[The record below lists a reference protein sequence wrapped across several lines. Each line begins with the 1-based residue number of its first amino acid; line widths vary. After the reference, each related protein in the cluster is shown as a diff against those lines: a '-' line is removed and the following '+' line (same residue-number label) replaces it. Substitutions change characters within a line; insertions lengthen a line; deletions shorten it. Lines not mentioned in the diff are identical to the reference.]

1 MKRVSNKEI
10 KDIALQILVEVADF
24 CDQHG
29 IQYFLV
35 CGTALGAVRHDG
47 FIPWDDDIDIGI
59 PRPDYERFIK
69 EYRSNCYQLCTHHTD
84 PKYPYAFAKVCDP
97 KTILIENIADP
108 CKLGVYIDVF
118 PIDGLPSDEKKR
130 KKHLKLLEWDMRI
143 LGWKRIS
150 RNRKVGFIHKA
161 IQNVAKPILSPV
173 SVTVLVEKQD
183 KDARRYSFENS
194 EWAGHFTTAAV
205 WGNNVKPRRIF
216 DNAVK
221 HKFEA
226 YEFWIPE
233 MYDEYLTLQYGDYMK
248 LPPKEK
254 QIAKHD
260 FVAYWKE

>member
-1 MKRVSNKEI
+1 MLCKYWWR
-10 KDIALQILVEVADF
+10 LQIFAINTVFSIFWFAELRLE
-24 CDQHG
+24 Q
-29 IQYFLV
+29 
-35 CGTALGAVRHDG
+35 CGMTVLSPGTT
-47 FIPWDDDIDIGI
+47 ILISES
-59 PRPDYERFIK
+59 PDPITSGLSKNTDR
-69 EYRSNCYQLCTHHTD
+69 TD